1 MSDTKVQAHQAM
13 ADAANEVA
21 REAAR
26 VSADA
31 SKMAASE
38 QCAAM
43 KEKAH
48 DAMADVKAPTM
59 WPKVRPPTSLTR

>member
-31 SKMAASE
+31 SKMAAS
-38 QCAAM
+38 
-43 KEKAH
+43 
-48 DAMADVKAPTM
+48 
-59 WPKVRPPTSLTR
+59 